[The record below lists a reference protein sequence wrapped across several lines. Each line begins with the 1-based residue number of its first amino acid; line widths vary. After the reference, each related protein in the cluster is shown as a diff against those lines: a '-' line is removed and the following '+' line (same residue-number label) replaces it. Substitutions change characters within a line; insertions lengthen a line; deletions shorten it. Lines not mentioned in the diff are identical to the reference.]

1 MHVLSPCRRCDP
13 FSRWFAQAT
22 RYCRLLRTAASPG
35 YSTDRLA
42 CRGYRSDQRR
52 IRVERRCAQP
62 AILSGA
68 WIARRCHC
76 RSARAAGHALH
87 PNRRIHTSLSNDTK
101 PRMWMLLC
109 HSVNVATA
117 TDREWLPDR
126 FALHSVRAH
135 CRRQQSRFTNGRV
148 CCVDKTLH
156 AARASIDE
164 AGFIGG
170 YQGSISKA
178 KGVQPA
184 PSAHPSALFLR
195 KQGDRATISKAT
207 T

>member
-1 MHVLSPCRRCDP
+1 
-13 FSRWFAQAT
+13 
-22 RYCRLLRTAASPG
+22 
-35 YSTDRLA
+35 
-42 CRGYRSDQRR
+42 
-52 IRVERRCAQP
+52 
-62 AILSGA
+62 
-68 WIARRCHC
+68 
-76 RSARAAGHALH
+76 
-87 PNRRIHTSLSNDTK
+87 
-101 PRMWMLLC
+101 MWMLLC